1 MVHIALLHSTSSGI
15 ILLFSCIRGRFR
27 PVDAAFCIVKRAPSP
42 VGDMLKTD
50 LFERL
55 SKSDFRM
62 RFKLSDADRV
72 NFREKGAA
80 VGSHTLPRR

>member
-1 MVHIALLHSTSSGI
+1 
-15 ILLFSCIRGRFR
+15 
-27 PVDAAFCIVKRAPSP
+27 
-42 VGDMLKTD
+42 MLKTD